1 VPPTRV
7 PTQGR
12 LIIADHR
19 KTYSEDDFAIIL
31 AKAAELSLESS
42 SRDSEPGSLSLAEM
56 KSIAKEVGLD
66 PELIERAA
74 HLVPGVTRPTL
85 RTHIFGGPLSS
96 RVDLLIPAPLTED
109 GAQQLLSLVRA
120 TLLTRGQGEATSTGM
135 SFSSFEGWQKVF
147 ISADRDGDSTRIRV
161 VVDNRSRL
169 LLPIVLA
176 PVGTLLVVALAVG
189 VGPTGPSEPA
199 TVLPWLILGAG
210 IPTVAGLLW
219 RSVRKTVR
227 RTLSTLDDLVGVLSS
242 YTRHKDA
249 S

>member
-1 VPPTRV
+1 MPPTRV

-31 AKAAELSLESS
+31 AKAAELSPESS

-56 KSIAKEVGLD
+56 ESIAKEVGLD

-85 RTHIFGGPLSS
+85 RARIFGGPLSS

-120 TLLTRGQGEATSTGM
+120 TLLTRGQG
-135 SFSSFEGWQKVF
+135 
-147 ISADRDGDSTRIRV
+147 
-161 VVDNRSRL
+161 
-169 LLPIVLA
+169 
-176 PVGTLLVVALAVG
+176 
-189 VGPTGPSEPA
+189 
-199 TVLPWLILGAG
+199 
-210 IPTVAGLLW
+210 
-219 RSVRKTVR
+219 
-227 RTLSTLDDLVGVLSS
+227 
-242 YTRHKDA
+242 
-249 S
+249 